1 MAVLKLEVVGKSD
14 ALSNL
19 QIDGKRVKLKK
30 NRRGP
35 SYCEVEVAGN
45 VAEITVL
52 KSHHY
57 GGKNW
62 FWWNLLCFV
71 ISVFGLF
78 DIRQNARFLVVDFAC
93 KINLTENTC
102 ATLKIRTFEDRGQ
115 FIDVQSENGYEVS
128 TNIVY
133 FDKDAQVKH
142 KKMKKAKI
150 GFAIVTLALVAILV
164 VVL

>member
-57 GGKNW
+57 GGKTGFGGIYCVLLLVFSDCLILGKMLG
-62 FWWNLLCFV
+62 FWLL
-71 ISVFGLF
+71 IL
-78 DIRQNARFLVVDFAC
+78 LV
-93 KINLTENTC
+93 KSI
-102 ATLKIRTFEDRGQ
+102 
-115 FIDVQSENGYEVS
+115 
-128 TNIVY
+128 
-133 FDKDAQVKH
+133 
-142 KKMKKAKI
+142 
-150 GFAIVTLALVAILV
+150 
-164 VVL
+164 